1 MKLTAEQ
8 ITYIEN
14 YIKSFDI
21 KYYEVYM
28 EILDHMILSVEAIL
42 EENKE
47 ITFEDAVLKAKVDG
61 FGKKG
66 FRGMMDEKLKLA
78 QNQARKQN
86 NKMIK
91 EYFTFPKIVMTI
103 AVFVGFFL
111 FLMLFDDPRKSYVF
125 SSATV
130 FFIGL
135 FQYFYFNKFLKIKK
149 LYILKAQMINVGFS
163 LFFSVFQLSNS
174 VLVLGKETIDFN
186 HVLMRLFMT
195 FVFTF
200 SLISLLVY
208 IEIRKKTIEE
218 IKTQIFV

>member
-1 MKLTAEQ
+1 MKLTEEQ

-91 EYFTFPKIVMTI
+91 EYFTFPKIVMTLS
-103 AVFVGFFL
+103 VFVGYFVFL
-111 FLMLFDDPRKSYVF
+111 GFFDDPKKININCIV
-125 SSATV
+125 
-130 FFIGL
+130 FIGL
-135 FQYFYFNKFLKIKK
+135 LAILQFVYFWKFRKIKV
-149 LYILKAQMINVGFS
+149 LYCL
-163 LFFSVFQLSNS
+163 
-174 VLVLGKETIDFN
+174 
-186 HVLMRLFMT
+186 
-195 FVFTF
+195 
-200 SLISLLVY
+200 
-208 IEIRKKTIEE
+208 
-218 IKTQIFV
+218 

>member
-1 MKLTAEQ
+1 MKLTEEQ

-47 ITFEDAVLKAKVDG
+47 IVFEDAVLRAKMEG

-66 FRGMMDEKLKLA
+66 FRGMMDEKLRLA

-91 EYFTFPKIVMTI
+91 EYFTFPKVVMTLT
-103 AVFVGFFL
+103 VFLGYFL
-111 FLMLFDDPRKSYVF
+111 FLSFFDEPMLTNLLSISVIAFLSIFQLVF
-125 SSATV
+125 SYKYRK
-130 FFIGL
+130 
-135 FQYFYFNKFLKIKK
+135 QNWMH
-149 LYILKAQMINVGFS
+149 ILKYQILTQMYS
-163 LFFSVFQLSNS
+163 LSFIALNITNA
-174 VLVLGKETIDFN
+174 LNILGKESIDFD
-186 HVLMRLFMT
+186 HILMRLFMT
-195 FVFTF
+195 SVFTF

-218 IKTQIFV
+218 LKTQIFV

>member
-1 MKLTAEQ
+1 MKLTEEQ

-91 EYFTFPKIVMTI
+91 EYFTFPKIVMTLS
-103 AVFVGFFL
+103 VFVGYFVFL
-111 FLMLFDDPRKSYVF
+111 GFFDDPKKININCIV
-125 SSATV
+125 
-130 FFIGL
+130 FIGL
-135 FQYFYFNKFLKIKK
+135 LAILQFVYFWKFRKINKLNVLKT
-149 LYILKAQMINVGFS
+149 QV
-163 LFFSVFQLSNS
+163 LSNMYFLS
-174 VLVLGKETIDFN
+174 FAWVHITQLIYNLGKETLDFN
-186 HVLMRLFMT
+186 HILMRLFMT
-195 FVFTF
+195 SVFTF

-218 IKTQIFV
+218 LKTQIFV

>member
-1 MKLTAEQ
+1 MKLTEEQ

-91 EYFTFPKIVMTI
+91 EYFTFPKVVMTV

-130 FFIGL
+130 IFIGL

>member
-1 MKLTAEQ
+1 MKLTEEQ

-47 ITFEDAVLKAKVDG
+47 IVFEDAVLRAKMEG

-66 FRGMMDEKLKLA
+66 FRGMMDEKLRLA
-78 QNQARKQN
+78 QNQARRQN

-91 EYFTFPKIVMTI
+91 EYFTFPKIVMTLS
-103 AVFVGFFL
+103 VFVGYFVFL
-111 FLMLFDDPRKSYVF
+111 GFFDDPKKININCIV
-125 SSATV
+125 
-130 FFIGL
+130 FIGL
-135 FQYFYFNKFLKIKK
+135 LAILQFVYFWKFRKINKLNVLKT
-149 LYILKAQMINVGFS
+149 QV
-163 LFFSVFQLSNS
+163 LSNMYFLS
-174 VLVLGKETIDFN
+174 FAGVNITQLIYNLGKETLDFN
-186 HVLMRLFMT
+186 HILMRLFMT
-195 FVFTF
+195 SVFTF

-218 IKTQIFV
+218 LKTQIFV

>member
-1 MKLTAEQ
+1 MKLTKGQ

-42 EENKE
+42 EENVA
-47 ITFEDAVLKAKVDG
+47 ISFEDAVLKAKVEG

-91 EYFTFPKIVMTI
+91 QYFTFPKIVMTLT
-103 AVFVGFFL
+103 VFIGYFL
-111 FLMLFDDPRKSYVF
+111 FLMFFEDPKKININCII
-125 SSATV
+125 
-130 FFIGL
+130 FIGFL
-135 FQYFYFNKFLKIKK
+135 AILQFVYFWKFRKINKLNVLKT
-149 LYILKAQMINVGFS
+149 QV
-163 LFFSVFQLSNS
+163 LSNMYFLS
-174 VLVLGKETIDFN
+174 FAGVNITQLIYNLGKESLDFN
-186 HVLMRLFMT
+186 HILMRLFMT
-195 FVFTF
+195 TVFTF

-218 IKTQIFV
+218 LKTQIFV

>member
-47 ITFEDAVLKAKVDG
+47 ITFEDAVLKAKVEG

-66 FRGMMDEKLKLA
+66 FRGMMDERLQLA
-78 QNQARKQN
+78 QKQARKEN

-103 AVFVGFFL
+103 AVFVGYFL
-111 FLMLFDDPRKSYVF
+111 FLMFFDEPRKAHAIISTALMFFGF
-125 SSATV
+125 SQYLY
-130 FFIGL
+130 FKK
-135 FQYFYFNKFLKIKK
+135 FQKIKNF
-149 LYILKAQMINVGFS
+149 YILKTHMLNFASML
-163 LFFSVFQLSNS
+163 LFPIYQLSNTF
-174 VLVLGKETIDFN
+174 LIFGKESIDFD
-186 HVLMRLFMT
+186 HILIRLFMT
-195 FVFTF
+195 TVFTF
-200 SLISLLVY
+200 LLISLLVY
-208 IEIRKKTIEE
+208 IEIRKKTMEE
-218 IKTQIFV
+218 LKTQIFV

>member
-1 MKLTAEQ
+1 MKLTAKQ

-47 ITFEDAVLKAKVDG
+47 ITFEDAVLRAKMEG

-66 FRGMMDEKLKLA
+66 FRGMMDEKLRLA

-91 EYFTFPKIVMTI
+91 EYFTFPKVVMTV

-130 FFIGL
+130 IFIGL

>member
-1 MKLTAEQ
+1 MKLTEEQ

-47 ITFEDAVLKAKVDG
+47 ITFEEAVVKAKVEG
-61 FGKKG
+61 FGKNG

-91 EYFTFPKIVMTI
+91 EYFTFPKIVMTLS
-103 AVFVGFFL
+103 VFVGYFVFL
-111 FLMLFDDPRKSYVF
+111 GFFDDPKKININCIV
-125 SSATV
+125 
-130 FFIGL
+130 FIGL
-135 FQYFYFNKFLKIKK
+135 LAILQFVYFWKFRKINKLNVLKT
-149 LYILKAQMINVGFS
+149 QV
-163 LFFSVFQLSNS
+163 LSNMYFLS
-174 VLVLGKETIDFN
+174 FAGVNITQLIYNLGKETLDFN
-186 HVLMRLFMT
+186 HILMRLFMT
-195 FVFTF
+195 SVFTF

-218 IKTQIFV
+218 LKTQIFV

>member
-42 EENKE
+42 EENTE
-47 ITFEDAVLKAKVDG
+47 ISFEDAVVQAKNEG

-66 FRGMMDEKLKLA
+66 FKGMMDEKIKLA
-78 QNQARKQN
+78 QNQARRQN

-91 EYFTFPKIVMTI
+91 EYFTFPKIVMTLS
-103 AVFVGFFL
+103 VFVGYFVFL
-111 FLMLFDDPRKSYVF
+111 GFFDDPKKININCIV
-125 SSATV
+125 
-130 FFIGL
+130 FIGL
-135 FQYFYFNKFLKIKK
+135 LAILQFVYFWKFRKINKLNVLKT
-149 LYILKAQMINVGFS
+149 QV
-163 LFFSVFQLSNS
+163 LSNMYFLS
-174 VLVLGKETIDFN
+174 FAGVNITQLIYNLGKESLDFN
-186 HVLMRLFMT
+186 HILMRLFMT
-195 FVFTF
+195 LVFTF

-218 IKTQIFV
+218 LKTQIFV

>member
-1 MKLTAEQ
+1 MKLTEEQ

-78 QNQARKQN
+78 QNRQ
-86 NKMIK
+86 
-91 EYFTFPKIVMTI
+91 TFDLKCYQRIDLNI
-103 AVFVGFFL
+103 
-111 FLMLFDDPRKSYVF
+111 
-125 SSATV
+125 
-130 FFIGL
+130 
-135 FQYFYFNKFLKIKK
+135 FQHYR
-149 LYILKAQMINVGFS
+149 QE
-163 LFFSVFQLSNS
+163 Q
-174 VLVLGKETIDFN
+174 
-186 HVLMRLFMT
+186 
-195 FVFTF
+195 
-200 SLISLLVY
+200 
-208 IEIRKKTIEE
+208 
-218 IKTQIFV
+218 

>member
-1 MKLTAEQ
+1 MKLTEEQ

-42 EENKE
+42 EENTE
-47 ITFEDAVLKAKVDG
+47 ISFEDAVVQAKNEG

-66 FRGMMDEKLKLA
+66 FKGMMDEKIKLA
-78 QNQARKQN
+78 QNQARRQN

-91 EYFTFPKIVMTI
+91 EYFTFPKIVMTLS
-103 AVFVGFFL
+103 VFVGYFVFL
-111 FLMLFDDPRKSYVF
+111 GFFDDPKKININCIV
-125 SSATV
+125 
-130 FFIGL
+130 FIGL
-135 FQYFYFNKFLKIKK
+135 LAILQFVYFWKFRKINKLNVLKT
-149 LYILKAQMINVGFS
+149 QV
-163 LFFSVFQLSNS
+163 LSNMYFLS
-174 VLVLGKETIDFN
+174 FAGVNITQLIYNLGKETLDFN
-186 HVLMRLFMT
+186 HILMRLFMT
-195 FVFTF
+195 SVFTF

-218 IKTQIFV
+218 LKTQIFV

>member
-1 MKLTAEQ
+1 MKLTEEQ

-78 QNQARKQN
+78 QNQARRQN

-91 EYFTFPKIVMTI
+91 EYFTFPKIVMTLS
-103 AVFVGFFL
+103 VFVGYFVFL
-111 FLMLFDDPRKSYVF
+111 GFFDDPKKININCIVFIALLAILQFVYFWKFRKINKLNVLKTQVLSNM
-125 SSATV
+125 
-130 FFIGL
+130 
-135 FQYFYFNKFLKIKK
+135 YFL
-149 LYILKAQMINVGFS
+149 S
-163 LFFSVFQLSNS
+163 FSVVNITQLFYN
-174 VLVLGKETIDFN
+174 LGKETLDFN
-186 HVLMRLFMT
+186 HILMRLFMT
-195 FVFTF
+195 SVFTF

-218 IKTQIFV
+218 LKTQIFV

>member
-1 MKLTAEQ
+1 MKLTEEQ

-47 ITFEDAVLKAKVDG
+47 ITFEEAVVKAKVEG
-61 FGKKG
+61 FGKNG

-91 EYFTFPKIVMTI
+91 EYFTFPKIVMTLS
-103 AVFVGFFL
+103 VFVGYFVFL
-111 FLMLFDDPRKSYVF
+111 GFFDDPKKINIYCIIFIALLAILQFVYFWKFRK
-125 SSATV
+125 
-130 FFIGL
+130 I
-135 FQYFYFNKFLKIKK
+135 NKLNVLKT
-149 LYILKAQMINVGFS
+149 QV
-163 LFFSVFQLSNS
+163 LSNMYFLS
-174 VLVLGKETIDFN
+174 FAGVNITQLIYNLGKETLDFN
-186 HVLMRLFMT
+186 HILMRLFMT
-195 FVFTF
+195 SVFTF

-208 IEIRKKTIEE
+208 IEIRKQTIEE
-218 IKTQIFV
+218 LKTQIFV

>member
-1 MKLTAEQ
+1 MKLTEEQ

-91 EYFTFPKIVMTI
+91 EYFTFPKIMMTI

-111 FLMLFDDPRKSYVF
+111 FLMLFVDPSKSYVF

-200 SLISLLVY
+200 SLILLLVY

>member
-1 MKLTAEQ
+1 MKLTEEQ

-91 EYFTFPKIVMTI
+91 EYFTFPKIVMTLS
-103 AVFVGFFL
+103 VFVGYFVFL
-111 FLMLFDDPRKSYVF
+111 GFFDDPKKININCIV
-125 SSATV
+125 
-130 FFIGL
+130 FIGL
-135 FQYFYFNKFLKIKK
+135 LAILQFVYFWKFRKINKLNVLKT
-149 LYILKAQMINVGFS
+149 QV
-163 LFFSVFQLSNS
+163 LSNMYFLS
-174 VLVLGKETIDFN
+174 FAGVHITQLIYNLGKETLDFN
-186 HVLMRLFMT
+186 HILMRLFMT
-195 FVFTF
+195 SVFTF

-218 IKTQIFV
+218 LKTQIFV